1 MKSAE
6 TRPRSWLSEVTVDK
20 AGASTGD
27 ESSDVLVVV
36 GRGGES
42 ERKAG
47 SKMSPARKGT
57 GKDSGVL
64 WKSLW
69 PSVQYSTAQVSFR
82 TSENDI
88 AERTLAWN
96 DICRDYVRY
105 RISIHGCHPY
115 VISD

>member
-1 MKSAE
+1 MLQTEMAE
-6 TRPRSWLSEVTVDK
+6 TRPSSGVSVFRARS
-20 AGASTGD
+20 
-27 ESSDVLVVV
+27 SSGV
-36 GRGGES
+36 GGVQEEGEET

-96 DICRDYVRY
+96 DICRDYVLY